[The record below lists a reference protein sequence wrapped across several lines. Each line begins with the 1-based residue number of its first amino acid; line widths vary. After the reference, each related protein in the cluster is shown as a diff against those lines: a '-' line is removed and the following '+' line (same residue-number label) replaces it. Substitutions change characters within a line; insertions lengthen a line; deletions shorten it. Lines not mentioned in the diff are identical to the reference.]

1 MQTSRGYAFVTLI
14 GKQDSHI
21 PQLDEVK
28 ERVREE
34 VVKQKARELSR
45 QKASEIAAKLKA
57 APDFDKAAKAAGF
70 EPKRRSSSRANRR
83 CPISG

>member
-1 MQTSRGYAFVTLI
+1 MTLI
-14 GKQDSHI
+14 GKQDSYV
-21 PQLDEVK
+21 PKLDEVK

-57 APDFDKAAKAAGF
+57 APDFDKAAKAVGF
-70 EPKRRSSSRANRR
+70 EPKTRPRSNCPSGPRATR
-83 CPISG
+83 S